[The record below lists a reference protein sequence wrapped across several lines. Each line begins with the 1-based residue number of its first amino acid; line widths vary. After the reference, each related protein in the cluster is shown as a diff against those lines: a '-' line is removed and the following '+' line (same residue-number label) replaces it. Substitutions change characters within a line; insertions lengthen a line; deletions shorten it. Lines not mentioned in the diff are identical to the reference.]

1 MLLQYLIDEVRLIV
15 AFVFNEE
22 PEGIDMEMIHIIGT
36 SGLLK
41 VVYSDIGFDASCA
54 SIAVLTAM
62 SKAAKVCDNRVS
74 SSTYARVSRRSMRIY
89 LRF

>member
-1 MLLQYLIDEVRLIV
+1 VLLQYLIDEVRLIV

-22 PEGIDMEMIHIIGT
+22 LEGIGMEMIHIIGT
-36 SGLLK
+36 GGLLE
-41 VVYSDIGFDASCA
+41 VGSDIWFDASCA

-74 SSTYARVSRRSMRIY
+74 SSTYARISKRSTRIY
-89 LRF
+89 MRL